1 MFCCQKKEPFS
12 FKMVDVQDI
21 IEDKEIQSLENEFHW
36 VLKSEV
42 PQVLKSLETALSK
55 CMSKFP
61 MSMAQGSQERKGDH
75 EKFVLNT
82 PSTAP
87 ADQVKVVVTLS
98 GDVISHADINLKL
111 PRPAVGKDLYSNTS
125 IREDAPWQLQQV
137 QDSVNHLSDALA
149 LIRTSKSE
157 YGSATELCNFLDRL
171 MASLTRSRNSLVNP
185 KKKTL
190 DELRNSRQVKGLQPP
205 IPNELVM
212 SFYLS
217 GWKLILAVYHIVVD
231 PKTNVSKF
239 NRYQAECVIPW
250 ANDVLLLLTVALQ
263 AAQQMKDKI
272 KVFSQ
277 YPDFPP
283 EA

>member
-1 MFCCQKKEPFS
+1 
-12 FKMVDVQDI
+12 MVDVQD

-61 MSMAQGSQERKGDH
+61 MSMAHGSQERKGDH

-87 ADQVKVVVTLS
+87 TDQVKVVVTLS

-137 QDSVNHLSDALA
+137 QDSVNHLSQALA
-149 LIRTSKSE
+149 LIRNSKSD
-157 YGSATELCNFLDRL
+157 YRSSTELCNFLDRL

-205 IPNELVM
+205 IPNELVL

-250 ANDVLLLLTVALQ
+250 VNDVLLLLTVALQ
-263 AAQQMKDKI
+263 ATQQIKDKI

-283 EA
+283 QSPTK